1 MIYSAPP
8 LSLFHKRTHA
18 RIHTCAHMH
27 TYKSL
32 SDSTISFSIPIS
44 QDVCVFNQTHICIY
58 MYNHVSVHRSAF
70 TYMRA
75 LALVPSCPLT
85 RSVSLADSLFLR
97 RTPGWRVDT
106 SHELYKPCSLSFSS
120 ILSLSLSRPLS
131 DAHTWMASSTNRP
144 LSAHLTLCALHA
156 LFRSR
161 TVSFSLSLT
170 LSRTH
175 T

>member
-85 RSVSLADSLFLR
+85 LALSLSPIRSFSDVHLDGEWTRVTNCTSPALSLFL
-97 RTPGWRVDT
+97 P
-106 SHELYKPCSLSFSS
+106 FS
-120 ILSLSLSRPLS
+120 LSLSL
-131 DAHTWMASSTNRP
+131 A
-144 LSAHLTLCALHA
+144 
-156 LFRSR
+156 
-161 TVSFSLSLT
+161 LSLT
-170 LSRTH
+170 HTHGWQAVQTGRSRRT
-175 T
+175 